1 MNDQKIISIFNECLT
16 LQDKFNAQVNPDWR
30 KAGYDWRRAMWIE
43 AGELMDHVGYKWW
56 KNIDAPWDQKQVLLE
71 VVDIFHFLLS
81 DSMIRRKNASDL
93 VSAYKWATHHT
104 NAPTKEKKLKL
115 IEEFVFM
122 CLDGD
127 TVMTSFFQVMISLNI
142 NADTLAKYYLG
153 KNALNKFR
161 QDNGYK
167 AGTYKKEWMFMG
179 ELQEDNKVLE
189 HILESSTVTTFDTI
203 YNELKALYVN
213 V

>member
-30 KAGYDWRRAMWIE
+30 NAGYNWRRAMWIE

-81 DSMIRRKNASDL
+81 DSMIRRKNANDL

-104 NAPTKEKKLKL
+104 HAPTKEKKLKQ

-142 NADTLAKYYLG
+142 DADTLAKYYLG

-167 AGTYKKEWMFMG
+167 SGAYKKEWMFMG
-179 ELQEDNKVLE
+179 ELVEDNKVLE

-203 YNELKALYVN
+203 YNELKALYA
-213 V
+213 

>member
-1 MNDQKIISIFNECLT
+1 MTDQKINSIFNECLT

-30 KAGYDWRRAMWIE
+30 KADYNWRRAMWIE

-56 KNIDAPWDQKQVLLE
+56 KNIDAQYDKKQVLLE

-104 NAPTKEKKLKL
+104 HAPTKEKKLKQ

-127 TVMTSFFQVMISLNI
+127 TVMTSFFQVMISLGI
-142 NADTLAKYYLG
+142 DADTLAKYYLG

-167 AGTYKKEWMFMG
+167 SGTYKKEWMFMG
-179 ELQEDNKVLE
+179 ELVEDNKVLE
-189 HILESSTVTTFDTI
+189 HILESSNVTTFDTI
-203 YNELKALYVN
+203 YNELKALYA
-213 V
+213 